1 MKNMLLAVWNY
12 RYFII
17 SSIKTE
23 FRSRFARSKFGGFWM
38 ILHPLAQVLI
48 YALVLSQIMK
58 AKLPGIESQYAYPI
72 YLLAGMIGWTLFS
85 EVIGRFINIFI
96 ENANLLKKISF
107 PKLSLPLIS
116 IGSSL
121 VNYFILLIVMY
132 IVFGFLGHMPL
143 KAILWLPLLIIITL
157 GMSVGLGLF
166 LGTLNVF
173 IRDIGQFMT
182 IVLNFWFWLT
192 PVVYMPSIIPEKF
205 QPFLMANPMTGII
218 MGYQNIL
225 VYNKAPDV
233 GILIYPVIFALLSLL
248 MALVVF
254 KKANEEMTDVL

>member
-1 MKNMLLAVWNY
+1 MKNILLAVWSY

-58 AKLPGIESQYAYPI
+58 AKLPGIDSNYAYPI
-72 YLLAGMIGWTLFS
+72 YLLAGMVGWTLFS

-116 IGSSL
+116 VGSSL

-132 IVFGFLGHMPL
+132 IVFGFLGHLPV

-157 GMSVGLGLF
+157 GMAVGLGLF

-173 IRDIGQFMT
+173 IRDIGQFMM

-205 QPFLMANPMTGII
+205 HFILMANPMTGII

-225 VYNKAPDV
+225 VYDKAPEDDV
-233 GILIYPVIFALLSLL
+233 ERSRPTSARH
-248 MALVVF
+248 
-254 KKANEEMTDVL
+254 